1 MSDPRPHYNMNN
13 PSVRRIMKEIKEMQ
27 AEKSTLYTAMPL
39 DDNIFE
45 WHFTIRGPRESDF
58 EGGVYHGKIILPSEY
73 PFKPPDIMFLT
84 PNGRFEIGKKVCLT
98 VSSHHEETWRP
109 SWSLRTVLIAIIAFM
124 PTKGDGAIASL
135 DWPKEE
141 RHKLAVRSISWKCDK
156 CGTHN
161 MTALPPEDL
170 QEVAD
175 DPEARN
181 IVLKNKEQQERDE
194 KKPLAAS
201 TNTLTASNN
210 NILMQSSEI
219 TDSLTLSQQVARLQD
234 SAVLPNDTAATNTN
248 TNVTDSTTAD
258 NNNDA
263 GAVPDTSL
271 TAPAVQPVNVPNTAI
286 TTIDHS
292 QVELPQHM
300 QRRDTNKE
308 IVSVLDRVIWVVI
321 ALILGLIL
329 RKMIASANMTR

>member
-1 MSDPRPHYNMNN
+1 MH
-13 PSVRRIMKEIKEMQ
+13 IL
-27 AEKSTLYTAMPL
+27 TL
-39 DDNIFE
+39 
-45 WHFTIRGPRESDF
+45 HC
-58 EGGVYHGKIILPSEY
+58 V
-73 PFKPPDIMFLT
+73 
-84 PNGRFEIGKKVCLT
+84 T
-98 VSSHHEETWRP
+98 V
-109 SWSLRTVLIAIIAFM
+109 RTVLIAIIAFM

-141 RHKLAVRSISWKCDK
+141 RHKLAVKSISWKCDK

-201 TNTLTASNN
+201 TNTLNASNS

-219 TDSLTLSQQVARLQD
+219 TERLTLSQQVARLQD
-234 SAVLPNDTAATNTN
+234 SAVIPHDTVNANDTSANNNNAPLDTPNA
-248 TNVTDSTTAD
+248 AD
-258 NNNDA
+258 NNTQPA
-263 GAVPDTSL
+263 QDTPL
-271 TAPAVQPVNVPNTAI
+271 NAVQPVPVPNTAI

-292 QVELPQHM
+292 HVELPQNV

-329 RKMIASANMTR
+329 RKMIVSANMTR

>member
-1 MSDPRPHYNMNN
+1 
-13 PSVRRIMKEIKEMQ
+13 
-27 AEKSTLYTAMPL
+27 MPL

-58 EGGVYHGKIILPSEY
+58 EGGVYHGKIMLPSEY

-84 PNGRFEIGKKVCLT
+84 PSGRFEVGKKVCLT

-141 RHKLAVRSISWKCDK
+141 RQKLAVKSISWKCDK

-201 TNTLTASNN
+201 TNNLGTSNN

-219 TDSLTLSQQVARLQD
+219 TDHSLTLSQQVARLQD
-234 SAVLPNDTAATNTN
+234 SAVIANDTSSTNTN
-248 TNVTDSTTAD
+248 NSNTNNNTAAD
-258 NNNDA
+258 NTS
-263 GAVPDTSL
+263 AVPDNPQPAL
-271 TAPAVQPVNVPNTAI
+271 DPAPTEPVPPVNVPNTAI

-292 QVELPQHM
+292 QVELPQAM
-300 QRRDTNKE
+300 RRDTNKE

-329 RKMIASANMTR
+329 RKMIVSANMTR

>member
-1 MSDPRPHYNMNN
+1 MNN

-45 WHFTIRGPRESDF
+45 WHFTVRGPRETDF

-73 PFKPPDIMFLT
+73 PFKPPDIVFLT
-84 PNGRFEIGKKVCLT
+84 PNGRFEVGKKVCLT

-141 RHKLAVRSISWKCDK
+141 RYKLAVKSISWKCDK

-201 TNTLTASNN
+201 TNTLAASNN

-219 TDSLTLSQQVARLQD
+219 TGDSLTLSQQVARLQD
-234 SAVLPNDTAATNTN
+234 SAVIPNDTAHGTNATNTAGAGDNNNAAAAPVTNTN
-248 TNVTDSTTAD
+248 TLDASLNV
-258 NNNDA
+258 
-263 GAVPDTSL
+263 
-271 TAPAVQPVNVPNTAI
+271 PAVQPVNVPNTAI

-292 QVELPQHM
+292 NVELPQNM

-329 RKMIASANMTR
+329 RKMIVSANMTR

>member
-1 MSDPRPHYNMNN
+1 M
-13 PSVRRIMKEIKEMQ
+13 
-27 AEKSTLYTAMPL
+27 
-39 DDNIFE
+39 
-45 WHFTIRGPRESDF
+45 
-58 EGGVYHGKIILPSEY
+58 
-73 PFKPPDIMFLT
+73 
-84 PNGRFEIGKKVCLT
+84 
-98 VSSHHEETWRP
+98 
-109 SWSLRTVLIAIIAFM
+109 RTVLIAIIAFM

-141 RHKLAVRSISWKCDK
+141 RHKLAVKSISWKCDK

-201 TNTLTASNN
+201 TNSLAASNN

-219 TDSLTLSQQVARLQD
+219 SGPNLTLSQQVARLQD
-234 SAVLPNDTAATNTN
+234 SAVIPNDTAHNTSATSNTN
-248 TNVTDSTTAD
+248 ATDSSAAPVATSA
-258 NNNDA
+258 
-263 GAVPDTSL
+263 DTSL
-271 TAPAVQPVNVPNTAI
+271 PAVQPVNVPNTAI

-292 QVELPQHM
+292 NVELPPNM
-300 QRRDTNKE
+300 QRDTNKE
-308 IVSVLDRVIWVVI
+308 LVSVLDRVIWVVI

-329 RKMIASANMTR
+329 RKMIVSANMPR